1 MTFKQEYEA
10 MKRAKLIKEKPA
22 AMATG
27 CFDDTIKMK
36 APKSAAQFES
46 LIDEYCTLHKSEC
59 TIVYAGGRQI
69 VEKTQMHDV
78 LGRRQTRTDSKFIPG
93 KTRKGTSDLIIV
105 KNNKALYG
113 EVKFSKSDRQSEVQK
128 AWQARV
134 ESYGNTYEIFRTLD
148 EFQQIFKKYYYG

>member
-10 MKRAKLIKEKPA
+10 MKRAKLTKEKPA

-36 APKSAAQFES
+36 PVKTAANMEAR
-46 LIDEYCTLHKSEC
+46 IDEYCTLNNAEC
-59 TIVYAGGRQI
+59 TKVYAGGRHI
-69 VEKTQMHDV
+69 VSKTKAHDV
-78 LGRRQTRTDSKFIPG
+78 LGRERNIINEKYIPG
-93 KTRKGTSDLIIV
+93 TTRPGTSDLIIV
-105 KNNKALYG
+105 KNNKSLYV
-113 EVKFSKSDRQSEVQK
+113 EVKFSKSDRQAEVQK

-134 ESYGNTYEIFRTLD
+134 ESYGNTYEIVKTLD